1 LPLITTKKTPQA
13 GANLAN
19 NPSLALNP
27 KAPASTRRP
36 DPIILLSPSAS
47 SLLRLSNIKSFLE
60 GGRYTAP
67 EYMAGGALAG
77 NGGVGTGGD
86 GASGGSAAG
95 STANILHLS
104 RSLRD
109 IDPTRPMRFIL
120 VEGTEQFKP
129 EYWNRVAAVFTTGQ
143 AWQFK
148 SYKWSR
154 PEELF
159 RHVLGVYVGWRGDQV
174 PESIRHWG
182 PNVVKFEVDKWRDSA
197 AAAAEAGYRDQL
209 TVEGIWRAVERN
221 MQLRGWRKDAGP
233 TSI

>member
-1 LPLITTKKTPQA
+1 MRKLALPLIANKKAPLGSA
-13 GANLAN
+13 MN

-27 KAPASTRRP
+27 KTPASTRRP

-60 GGRYTAP
+60 GGRYTPP
-67 EYMAGGALAG
+67 EYMAGGTSGGAAG
-77 NGGVGTGGD
+77 AGTGGI
-86 GASGGSAAG
+86 S
-95 STANILHLS
+95 STASMLHLS
-104 RSLRD
+104 RAMRE
-109 IDPTRPMRFIL
+109 IDPTRPTRFIL

-129 EYWNRVAAVFTTGQ
+129 EYWNRVVAVFTTGQ

-148 SYKWSR
+148 SYRWQR

-174 PESIRHWG
+174 PDAIRHWG
-182 PNVVKFEVDKWRDSA
+182 PNVLKFEVDKWRDSA

-209 TVEGIWRAVERN
+209 TVEGIWRAIERS
-221 MQLRGWRKDAGP
+221 MQQKGWRKDAGP